1 MYRWGSA
8 KIIIHKLSSW
18 EGYFENSKRRKL
30 DKSKNKAAIE
40 FDVKE
45 NPKTNVLQ
53 IYLSKNPC
61 QDYPLSINYG
71 PEIGDFFRP
80 KNPSIQDQPQSLS
93 QAGKK
98 SRPEFD
104 SKRNFAIPIADLQ
117 NYESK
122 KVLNAFSRLQDNP
135 FFMDWLSNRD
145 LRVRTTLFY
154 EK

>member
-1 MYRWGSA
+1 MKQGNFLLFV
-8 KIIIHKLSSW
+8 LSFFA
-18 EGYFENSKRRKL
+18 GAFGRF
-30 DKSKNKAAIE
+30 I
-40 FDVKE
+40 
-45 NPKTNVLQ
+45 
-53 IYLSKNPC
+53 
-61 QDYPLSINYG
+61 DYPLSVNFG
-71 PEIGDFFRP
+71 PEIGDFFRS
-80 KNPSIQDQPQSLS
+80 KNPAPPESLS

-145 LRVRTTLFY
+145 LRINPNETKYKLGKLLTSRI
-154 EK
+154 